1 MKLDHRLL
9 RTPLRHQF
17 LVPSESLAQ
26 AVAQEWD
33 SQGRLV
39 QLPIMHLTALCNT
52 VLDAGEAR
60 SMESSEAGA
69 PGFMVTEED
78 LEAVVGYT
86 ATDTLWYVYQ
96 LVKG

>member
-1 MKLDHRLL
+1 MYGVKLDHRLL

-17 LVPSESLAQ
+17 LVPSESLAV

-39 QLPIMHLTALCNT
+39 QLPLMHLTALCNT

-60 SMESSEAGA
+60 SMESAAEASPA
-69 PGFMVTEED
+69 FLLAEED
-78 LEAVVGYT
+78 LKAAVGYIV
-86 ATDTLWYVYQ
+86 TDTLW
-96 LVKG
+96 